1 MVAIP
6 AFHCADVRIWGW
18 CDSWIVY
25 RDYHITVIMNKTQQ
39 WLKVPENR
47 KKVLFGLIA
56 LNLMACST
64 MLLITA
70 SGQGALY
77 EAIKPSV
84 VEERYI
90 LQNQYVGDIVA
101 GTTIYQGI
109 LIFDVIMV
117 DKSLNEIGEP
127 TKLYFATEHVE
138 RFDLQDGD
146 VIVCSWLVQVTG
158 ERRII
163 NVINLDMYNKVDAE
177 LYIFK

>member
-1 MVAIP
+1 
-6 AFHCADVRIWGW
+6 
-18 CDSWIVY
+18 
-25 RDYHITVIMNKTQQ
+25 MNKTQQ
-39 WLKVPENR
+39 WLKEPENR

-64 MLLITA
+64 MLFITA

-90 LQNQYVGDIVA
+90 LQNQYVGMIIDDW
-101 GTTIYQGI
+101 TIYEDV
-109 LIFDVIMV
+109 LIFDVIML
-117 DKSLNEIGEP
+117 DDSLNEIGEP
-127 TKLYFATEHVE
+127 TKLYFATEHVK
-138 RFDLQDGD
+138 RSDLQNGD

-158 ERRII
+158 ERRITS
-163 NVINLDMYNKVDAE
+163 VVNLDMYNKVDSG